1 MYSAART
8 YDLDFVPL
16 FNEEYDFLVS
26 NEAFEQDG
34 VKAFLAALKSEEF
47 KERLKKLGGY
57 DFKNAGEII
66 MEV

>member
-1 MYSAART
+1 M
-8 YDLDFVPL
+8 PL